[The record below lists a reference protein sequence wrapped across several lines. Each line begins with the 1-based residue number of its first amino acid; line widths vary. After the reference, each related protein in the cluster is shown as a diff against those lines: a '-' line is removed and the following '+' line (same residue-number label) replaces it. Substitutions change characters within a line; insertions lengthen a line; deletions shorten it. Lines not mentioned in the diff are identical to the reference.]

1 MHVEKTYICAIF
13 LIPHPLSSLEKVPPM
28 SPTPDSSSASW
39 RQLKISL
46 AGRRRKRRRWY
57 GRRRRITG
65 SLSSSFPLLFPGAFS
80 STISSSSSSSLVL
93 SSFPTARTVSSAPG
107 RSFPSPSARTEKSPV
122 LILAYFCY
130 HCCSTVSSNE
140 SLCRE
145 REIKKKYREEEN
157 LSKVGGKLR
166 YCCAGTCQ

>member
-1 MHVEKTYICAIF
+1 MVAAAGIVGG
-13 LIPHPLSSLEKVPPM
+13 VPP
-28 SPTPDSSSASW
+28 
-39 RQLKISL
+39 QLPAEEEEEAMVREEEEEDYWEFEL
-46 AGRRRKRRRWY
+46 
-57 GRRRRITG
+57 
-65 SLSSSFPLLFPGAFS
+65 LLPLLFPGAFP
-80 STISSSSSSSLVL
+80 STISSSSSLVL
-93 SSFPTARTVSSAPG
+93 YSVPTARTVSSAPG